1 MSNFFKNLFENY
13 EEQPAPD
20 MWEKVMADVKHHN
33 KVVRAR
39 KIAGVASLVVAG
51 GVAALLLVN
60 NNSENSAAKTMIAQ
74 ETIVETVSTQ
84 VPESV
89 VAENETMQ
97 PAAQAQQENKIV
109 APVSKNTTA
118 QTQVAKAE
126 AENTVAVA
134 TAEKTLVASTPEKQN
149 VAVAEQTTKAEPSRA
164 ATNVAAT
171 ATTTNNT
178 LAETSQPAKTVVA
191 NKMRSGTNPDT
202 TSNITDEQVKIIVPT
217 AFTPDKSENN
227 QFYVTCNHPDLVK
240 SFELSIFTRNGLMVF
255 HTKDINE
262 RWDGKYKGRVQNM
275 GAYAYVLIY
284 TTASGQKEVQ
294 KGSITII
301 R

>member
-1 MSNFFKNLFENY
+1 MSDFFKNLFENY
-13 EEQPAPD
+13 EEQPAPE
-20 MWEKVMADVKHHN
+20 MWEKVMSDVKHHN
-33 KVVRAR
+33 KVVRTR

-51 GVAALLLVN
+51 GVAALLLI
-60 NNSENSAAKTMIAQ
+60 NNSANTDAETIIAQ
-74 ETIVETVSTQ
+74 DKAVETVATQ

-89 VAENETMQ
+89 VTENESLQ
-97 PAAQAQQENKIV
+97 PAAQAQQESKTI
-109 APVSKNTTA
+109 APVAKNAPAA
-118 QTQVAKAE
+118 QTQVAKAD
-126 AENTVAVA
+126 AENAVSAA
-134 TAEKTLVASTPEKQN
+134 TAEKNVVATPEKQN
-149 VAVAEQTTKAEPSRA
+149 VTVAEQTTKSEPTRA
-164 ATNVAAT
+164 NTNVVAT

-178 LAETSQPAKTVVA
+178 VAETSQPTKTVVT

-202 TSNITDEQVKIIVPT
+202 TSTVTDEQVKIIVPT

-275 GAYAYVLIY
+275 GAYAYVLLY
-284 TTASGQKEVQ
+284 TTAAGQKEVL

>member
-1 MSNFFKNLFENY
+1 MSDFFKNLFENY
-13 EEQPAPD
+13 EEQPAPE
-20 MWEKVMADVKHHN
+20 MWEKVMSDVKHHN
-33 KVVRAR
+33 KVVRTR

-51 GVAALLLVN
+51 GVAALLLIN
-60 NNSENSAAKTMIAQ
+60 NNSANTEAETIIAQ
-74 ETIVETVSTQ
+74 DKAVETVATQ

-89 VAENETMQ
+89 VTENESLQ
-97 PAAQAQQENKIV
+97 PAVQTQQESKTV
-109 APVSKNTTA
+109 APVAKNAAAA

-126 AENTVAVA
+126 AENTVSAA
-134 TAEKTLVASTPEKQN
+134 TAEKTVVATPEKQN
-149 VAVAEQTTKAEPSRA
+149 VTVAEQTTKAEPTRTNA
-164 ATNVAAT
+164 NVAAT
-171 ATTTNNT
+171 ATTSNNT
-178 LAETSQPAKTVVA
+178 VAETTQPTKAVVT
-191 NKMRSGTNPDT
+191 NKVRSGSNPDT
-202 TSNITDEQVKIIVPT
+202 TSTVTDEQVKIIVPT

-275 GAYAYVLIY
+275 GAYAYVLLY
-284 TTASGQKEVQ
+284 TTATGQKEVL

>member
-1 MSNFFKNLFENY
+1 MSDFFKNLFENY
-13 EEQPAPD
+13 EEQPAPE
-20 MWEKVMADVKHHN
+20 MWEKVMSDVKHHN
-33 KVVRAR
+33 NVVRAR

-51 GVAALLLVN
+51 GVAALLFIN
-60 NNSENSAAKTMIAQ
+60 NNSANTEAETIIAQ
-74 ETIVETVSTQ
+74 DKAVETVATQ

-89 VAENETMQ
+89 VTENELLQ
-97 PAAQAQQENKIV
+97 PAAQAQQESKSVVPV
-109 APVSKNTTA
+109 AKNATAA
-118 QTQVAKAE
+118 QTQVVKAD
-126 AENTVAVA
+126 AENTVSVA
-134 TAEKTLVASTPEKQN
+134 TAEKAVVATTERQN
-149 VAVAEQTTKAEPSRA
+149 VTVAEQTTKAEPTRA
-164 ATNVAAT
+164 NTNVAAT

-178 LAETSQPAKTVVA
+178 VAETSQPTKPVVT
-191 NKMRSGTNPDT
+191 NKVRSGSNPDT
-202 TSNITDEQVKIIVPT
+202 TSTVTDEQVKIIVPT

-284 TTASGQKEVQ
+284 TTATGQKEVQ

>member
-1 MSNFFKNLFENY
+1 MSDFFKNLFENY
-13 EEQPAPD
+13 EEQPAPE
-20 MWEKVMADVKHHN
+20 MWEKVMSDVKHHN
-33 KVVRAR
+33 KVVRTR

-51 GVAALLLVN
+51 GVAALLLIN
-60 NNSENSAAKTMIAQ
+60 NNSANTEAETIIAQ
-74 ETIVETVSTQ
+74 DKAVETVATQ

-89 VAENETMQ
+89 VTENESLQ
-97 PAAQAQQENKIV
+97 PAVQTQQESKTV
-109 APVSKNTTA
+109 APVAKNA
-118 QTQVAKAE
+118 AASQTQVAKAE
-126 AENTVAVA
+126 AENTVSAA
-134 TAEKTLVASTPEKQN
+134 TAEKTVVATPEKQN
-149 VAVAEQTTKAEPSRA
+149 VTVAEQTTKAEPTR
-164 ATNVAAT
+164 TNANVTAT

-178 LAETSQPAKTVVA
+178 MAETSQPTKPVVT
-191 NKMRSGTNPDT
+191 NKVRSGSNPDT
-202 TSNITDEQVKIIVPT
+202 NSTVTDEQVKIIVPT

-284 TTASGQKEVQ
+284 TTATGQKEVL

>member
-1 MSNFFKNLFENY
+1 MSDFFKNLFENY
-13 EEQPAPD
+13 EEQPAPE
-20 MWEKVMADVKHHN
+20 MWEKVMSDVKHHN
-33 KVVRAR
+33 KVVRTR

-51 GVAALLLVN
+51 GVAALLLI
-60 NNSENSAAKTMIAQ
+60 NNSANTDAETIIAQ
-74 ETIVETVSTQ
+74 DKAVETVATQ

-89 VAENETMQ
+89 ATENESLQ
-97 PAAQAQQENKIV
+97 PAAQAQQESKTV
-109 APVSKNTTA
+109 APVVKNAATA
-118 QTQVAKAE
+118 QTQVAKAD
-126 AENTVAVA
+126 AENTVSAA
-134 TAEKTLVASTPEKQN
+134 TAEKTVVATPEKQN
-149 VAVAEQTTKAEPSRA
+149 VTVAEQTTKAEPARTN
-164 ATNVAAT
+164 TNVAAT
-171 ATTTNNT
+171 ATATNNT
-178 LAETSQPAKTVVA
+178 VAETPQPTKTVVT

-202 TSNITDEQVKIIVPT
+202 TSTVTDEQVKIIVPT

-284 TTASGQKEVQ
+284 TTAAGQKEVQ
-294 KGSITII
+294 KGSVTII

>member
-1 MSNFFKNLFENY
+1 MSDFFKNLFENY
-13 EEQPAPD
+13 EEQPAPE
-20 MWEKVMADVKHHN
+20 MWEKVMSDVKHHN
-33 KVVRAR
+33 KVVRTR

-51 GVAALLLVN
+51 GVAALLLIN
-60 NNSENSAAKTMIAQ
+60 NNSANTEAETIIAQ
-74 ETIVETVSTQ
+74 DKAVETVATQ

-89 VAENETMQ
+89 VTENESLQ
-97 PAAQAQQENKIV
+97 PAVQTQQESKTV
-109 APVSKNTTA
+109 APVAKNAVAA

-126 AENTVAVA
+126 AENTVSAA
-134 TAEKTLVASTPEKQN
+134 TAEKTVVATPEKQN
-149 VAVAEQTTKAEPSRA
+149 VTVAEQTTKAEPTRTNA
-164 ATNVAAT
+164 NVAAT
-171 ATTTNNT
+171 ATTSNNT
-178 LAETSQPAKTVVA
+178 VAETTQPTKAVVT
-191 NKMRSGTNPDT
+191 NKMRSGSNPDT
-202 TSNITDEQVKIIVPT
+202 TSTVTDEQVKIIVPT

-284 TTASGQKEVQ
+284 TTAAGQKEVL